1 MYDGGNAL
9 FTPDGKHLVSP
20 VGQRVTVFDLSNE
33 SSATLSVQM
42 KSKVSFI
49 AVNPSGSLLFI
60 VDDEGRGQLA
70 SLLTYASLSFLSF
83 SEPLTAPPRFSPD
96 GLALAVAVGRK
107 VEIWRVPDFASENR
121 QFAPWHLITRIV
133 QHQAAIT
140 SLEWSGVDVGV
151 GHVRRGCIGR
161 WIATASDDLSCRVFK
176 IEYRADRSRALKQL
190 TISKGQIDE
199 EVELVEEF
207 EDVMNVDG
215 KPGSG
220 VHNPLV
226 ISSHRHQPIL
236 ATFQVVV
243 AAAAEEEGVDR
254 QVYLLTLSREGT
266 LFAWQFNE
274 ENGRLAAERGQKY
287 RIQINE
293 AESDAEAD
301 AENNLGNTSESAP
314 RHNSVASI
322 SNKSRPDRWARLR
335 SVAFRHGRLLVGFT
349 DGIFGLFR
357 IDPLLERVDRLYAL
371 SLFNSETIGDVLNP
385 GHGIDTCDLDTT
397 GEWLAFGSAKT
408 GQLLVWEWASESYIL
423 KQTGVT
429 SGSTLG
435 LTAAAYAPDGQMIAT
450 GAGDGKIRL
459 WQGDRG
465 GECIAVFT
473 EHVGPITALAF
484 TKQGHVLVSA
494 SQDGSVRAFD
504 VIRFRSFRQL
514 VPPQPV
520 QFSCLAVDASGEV
533 VAAGTLDSNEI
544 FLWSLKTGQLI
555 ESFSG
560 HMGPISTLAFEP
572 TRGRLL
578 ASGSWDKSVRI
589 WDIYAAPDAKSYCD
603 PFDHDSSVLSLSFR
617 PDGVELSVSVL
628 SGKIMTWSVEGGLV
642 LSTIEGRLDVS
653 SRALSGAA
661 FHSICHSADG
671 SCLLAAGS
679 FPSVALYHL
688 PTRTLLKHF
697 PLGTAIKK
705 QQPSGKG
712 LLQPFLESLQGVAKS
727 VAFCPTGRSWC
738 VLSEEGLLIYG
749 RNDTVLFDPFDLTP
763 DLSPALVESVL
774 AEGKYLQALVYALR
788 LNVPAVI
795 KSVWMQV
802 PLSAV
807 DLLIRQ
813 LPQKYLIPM
822 LRALAALANPDSFTA
837 SPLPVQRLFTWIDS
851 FMSHHTLALKGN
863 RSAALS
869 YLRILQKASRT
880 QYADMSMLVRSNIYE
895 IDRLSM

>member
-1 MYDGGNAL
+1 MCGVVYDGGNTL
-9 FTPDGKHLVSP
+9 FTPDGKHLISP
-20 VGQRVTVFDLSNE
+20 VGQRVTVFDLTNE

-42 KSKVSFI
+42 KSKVAFV

-60 VDDEGRGQLA
+60 VDDAGRAQLA
-70 SLLTYASLSFLSF
+70 SLLTYASLSFLNF
-83 SEPLTAPPRFSPD
+83 SEPVTAPPRFSPD
-96 GLALAVAVGRK
+96 GVTLAVAVGRK
-107 VEIWRVPDFASENR
+107 LEVWRVPDFAGENR

-133 QHQAAIT
+133 QHQALIT
-140 SLEWSGVDVGV
+140 NLEWSGVDIGM
-151 GHVRRGCIGR
+151 GHVRRGFIGR
-161 WIATASDDLSCRVFK
+161 WIATVSDDLSCRVFK
-176 IEYRADRSRALKQL
+176 IEYRADRARALNQVS
-190 TISKGQIDE
+190 ISKEAVEE

-207 EDVMNVDG
+207 EDVMNV
-215 KPGSG
+215 KTELSH
-220 VHNPLV
+220 VHTPLV
-226 ISSHRHQPIL
+226 ITSHRHQPIL
-236 ATFQVVV
+236 ATFQVS
-243 AAAAEEEGVDR
+243 ETEGER
-254 QVYLLTLSREGT
+254 HVYLLTLSREGT
-266 LFAWQFNE
+266 LFAWHFNE
-274 ENGRLAAERGQKY
+274 ENGRLLSDRGQKY
-287 RIQINE
+287 RIQVNE
-293 AESDAEAD
+293 ATEGEGEGDEEESKSQKI
-301 AENNLGNTSESAP
+301 T
-314 RHNSVASI
+314 HNSVTNI
-322 SNKSRPDRWARLR
+322 TNKSRPDRWARLR
-335 SVAFRHGRLLVGFT
+335 SVAFRNGRLLVGFT

-357 IDPLLERVDRLYAL
+357 IDPVLERVDRLYAL
-371 SLFNSETIGDVLNP
+371 SLFNSETVGDVLNP
-385 GHGIDTCDLDTT
+385 GHGIDTCDLDVS
-397 GEWLAFGSAKT
+397 GEWLAFGSVKT

-429 SGSTLG
+429 SGSALG
-435 LTAAAYAPDGQMIAT
+435 LTASAYAPDGQMIAT

-459 WQGDRG
+459 WLGDRG

-473 EHVGPITALAF
+473 EHVAPITALAF

-533 VAAGTLDSNEI
+533 VAAGTLDTNEI

-578 ASGSWDKSVRI
+578 ASGSWDKSVRL

-642 LSTIEGRLDVS
+642 LSTVEGRMDIS
-653 SRALSGAA
+653 CKALSGAA

-671 SCLLAAGS
+671 SCLLAAGT

-697 PLGTAIKK
+697 PLGTAIKTDTG
-705 QQPSGKG
+705 SGKG
-712 LLQPFLESLQGVAKS
+712 LLQPFLESLQGTAKG
-727 VAFCPTGRSWC
+727 VAFCPTGRSWS
-738 VLSEEGLLIYG
+738 VLSTEGLLIYA
-749 RNDTVLFDPFDLTP
+749 RNDSVLFDPFDLTP
-763 DLSPALVESVL
+763 DLSPALIEEVL
-774 AEGKYLQALVYALR
+774 KEGKYLQALVYALR
-788 LNVPAVI
+788 LNLPTVI
-795 KSVWMQV
+795 KHVWMQV
-802 PLSAV
+802 PLLTV

-813 LPQKYLIPM
+813 LPHKYLIPL
-822 LRALAALANPDSFTA
+822 LRALADLANPDSFA
-837 SPLPVQRLFTWIDS
+837 STPLQRLFTWINCL
-851 FMSHHTLALKGN
+851 MSHHTLALKSQ

-869 YLRILQKASRT
+869 YLRIIQKASRT
-880 QYADMSMLVRSNIYE
+880 QYADLSMLVRGNIYE
-895 IDRLSM
+895 LERLLIQ